1 MFSVFGGMGFSGR
14 SFILLS
20 CWSFQHESILPH
32 IRKSKTVLDSGFHAV
47 DSGLQ
52 VLDSGF
58 YVGGPWIPDSN
69 TVDSR

>member
-1 MFSVFGGMGFSGR
+1 MGFSGR
-14 SFILLS
+14 SFILVS
-20 CWSFQHESILPH
+20 SRSFHLESTLPH
-32 IRKSKTVLDSGFHAV
+32 IRKSKTVLDSGFHTV

-58 YVGGPWIPDSN
+58 SVGGPWIPDSN